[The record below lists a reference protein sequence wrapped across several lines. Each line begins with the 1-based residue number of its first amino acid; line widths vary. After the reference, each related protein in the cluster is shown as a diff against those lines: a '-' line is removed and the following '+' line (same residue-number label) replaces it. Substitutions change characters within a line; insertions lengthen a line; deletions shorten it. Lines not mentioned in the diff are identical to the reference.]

1 MVFNQINKCVA
12 KVWSQMAKQCGD
24 IKNRNGAIQLT
35 FKYRV
40 WQGCELFALFVETT
54 KHFADGRTSNVT
66 LKSVLG
72 SA

>member
-1 MVFNQINKCVA
+1 MCCR
-12 KVWSQMAKQCGD
+12 SMAKWQKCGD
-24 IKNRNGAIQLT
+24 KKRNGAIQLT

-54 KHFADGRTSNVT
+54 KHFADGRTSNVILS
-66 LKSVLG
+66 LKCLG